1 MKSFFVMAAVLLLL
15 LSSAAGAK
23 GVQQKSLSLDSV
35 VVVGDASFVSAVVS
49 HDGDSGLSDGRVA
62 VIIPEF
68 GLRAAKRV
76 GVEQGGRRLVVLPL
90 AGGIS
95 KKGDYYASFIVGS
108 GGSRRITHRVITI
121 G

>member
-49 HDGDSGLSDGRVA
+49 NDGDSGLRNVA